1 MSIEQQLE
9 RLNANLEA
17 LVGAIAANTSVANAI
32 ASTASAAL
40 PAGDKPQAA
49 ENPLGEAPANPR
61 GAGRPKTVYYRL
73 ANGEVVKSSSKDT
86 PVEGAVEI
94 TKDEYDAAQV
104 KPPKAETKTEPKS
117 EPAAG
122 TSSVTYTIDDVREV
136 ALKYRDKTSQEQA
149 KAHIATFGVASIKDL
164 PEAKFAEFIEKTKA
178 LIEGGDDL

>member
-17 LVGAIAANTSVANAI
+17 IVGAIAANTSVASSFTA
-32 ASTASAAL
+32 AAAVGST
-40 PAGDKPQAA
+40 DKPQAA
-49 ENPLGEAPANPR
+49 ENPLGDAPANPR
-61 GAGRPKTVYYRL
+61 GAGRPKTLYYRL

-86 PVEGAVEI
+86 PVKGAVEI
-94 TKDEYDAAQV
+94 TKDEYDAAQA
-104 KPPKAETKTEPKS
+104 KPNKAETKTEPKA

-122 TSSVTYTIDDVREV
+122 ASSVTYTIDDVREV

-164 PEAKFAEFIEKTKA
+164 PEVKFAEFIEKTKA